1 MKSLNAGAPPAHIA
15 YRPDID
21 GLRAIAVTAVV
32 LYHAALPG
40 LPGGFVGV
48 DIFFVISGFLIGG
61 QIFREG
67 RENRF
72 SYAEFYARRA
82 RRILP
87 AFLTLLVISYVV
99 GVLALTPM
107 ELKEF
112 GKEAFAAI
120 FAASNILFYS
130 GGGYFAPDAD
140 RNPLLMTWSLG
151 VEEQFYIIF
160 PIILLLLLRQRLVS
174 PLWGIALLS
183 ILSFAGSLVLMEV
196 QPTAAFYLLPTRAWE
211 LGIGAALAVAGI
223 ARVAPL
229 RLNGRSGN
237 AVALSALLVLAIAI
251 AAYTPGIAFPGWYV
265 LLPTVATAAL
275 IVTPDTIVN
284 RVLLGN
290 LSMQF
295 VGKISY
301 SWYLWHWPVFYLNRI
316 LEAPQ
321 GGWHGVV
328 LVLVTLVLATAS
340 WRFVETPLRH
350 RVLPQKTVLWRYAA
364 ACLLVAL
371 PGAAFFKSGGWIDR
385 LPDPAKSMALDART
399 SQEGMCLAR
408 YGATDFRN
416 VEACLPSSGPETVLA
431 VLGDSHADA
440 ISHGFRKRA
449 EAAGQTTAVLTKSSC
464 APILGY
470 AFRMEG
476 RPEHHGQCIA
486 YQTRAFAAVAQRPDI
501 HVVVLAGYWRQ
512 LLASPLIGKGGSR
525 TGLEAAL
532 GASVDYLRARG
543 KTVVLVQDV
552 PSFETDPYALVI
564 GAQMPVRVA
573 LASVLSGKK
582 AGGAMAPPEPDASR
596 VIIERLGR
604 NRPGVVVWDPHRM
617 LCQGRECAVAGSGL
631 YYSDAQHLT
640 TAGAIAATKTLHVSA
655 ISH

>member
-1 MKSLNAGAPPAHIA
+1 MKSPTAGAPSAHIA

-67 RENRF
+67 REGRF

-87 AFLTLLVISYVV
+87 AFLTLLAICYVV

-112 GKEAFAAI
+112 GKEAFAAVL
-120 FAASNILFYS
+120 AASNILFYS

-160 PIILLLLLRQRLVS
+160 PLILLLLLRQRIVS
-174 PLWGIALLS
+174 PLWGIVLLS
-183 ILSFAGSLVLMEV
+183 ILSFAGSLVLMHV

-223 ARVAPL
+223 ARGEPL
-229 RLNGRSGN
+229 RLRGPLGN
-237 AVALSALLVLAIAI
+237 AVALGALLLLGIAI
-251 AAYTPGIAFPGWYV
+251 AAYTPDIAFPGWYV
-265 LLPTVATAAL
+265 LLPTVATGAL
-275 IVTPDTIVN
+275 ILTPGTIVN
-284 RVLLGN
+284 RTLLGN
-290 LSMQF
+290 PAMQF
-295 VGKISY
+295 IGKISY

-321 GGWHGVV
+321 GGWHGVM
-328 LVLVTLVLATAS
+328 LVLVTLLLAVLS
-340 WRFVETPLRH
+340 WRFVETPLRR
-350 RVLPQKTVLWRYAA
+350 RVLPQRTVLWRYAL

-371 PGAAFFKSGGWIDR
+371 PGAALYKSGGWIGR
-385 LPDPAKSMALDART
+385 LLDPAEAMALDART
-399 SQEGMCLAR
+399 SQEGICLAR
-408 YGATDFRN
+408 YGATRFRN
-416 VEACLPSSGPETVLA
+416 VQTCLPPKGPESMLA

-449 EAAGQTTAVLTKSSC
+449 EVAGLTTAVLTKSSC
-464 APILGY
+464 APLLGY
-470 AFRMEG
+470 ALKMDG
-476 RPEHHGQCIA
+476 RPEHHGECID
-486 YQTRAFAAVAQRPDI
+486 YQARAFAAVARRPDI

-512 LLASPLIGKGGSR
+512 LLASPLIGKDGSES
-525 TGLEAAL
+525 TLEAAL

-552 PSFETDPYALVI
+552 PSFEADPYALVI
-564 GAQMPVRVA
+564 GAQMPARVA
-573 LASVLSGKK
+573 LASVLSGTK
-582 AGGAMAPPEPDASR
+582 ATGTLALPETDPSR
-596 VIIERLGR
+596 TVIKRLAQK
-604 NRPGVVVWDPHRM
+604 PGVVLWDPHRM
-617 LCQGRECAVAGSGL
+617 LCQELKCAVAGEGL

-640 TAGAIAATKTLHVSA
+640 IAGAIAATKALNIGA
-655 ISH
+655 INH